1 MGLEEAAKGVII
13 ELVGFRKG
21 LVLATNLA
29 DPLVKRSRAL
39 ERLKDLISE
48 LGGPF
53 RGQESV
59 PSLVHELRNCQEV
72 QGGPIHLIPI
82 AK

>member
-1 MGLEEAAKGVII
+1 MGLEQASERVVVK
-13 ELVGFRKG
+13 LVGLRKG

-39 ERLKDLISE
+39 EGLENLISQ

-53 RGQESV
+53 RGQESI
-59 PSLVHELRNCQEV
+59 PSLVHEL
-72 QGGPIHLIPI
+72 
-82 AK
+82 